1 MNFITYTREDVLDA
15 LKSFTGS
22 IAYTEEDRKRVLENP
37 NLTVL
42 LDGLKAAA
50 KEFLDKPI
58 LSLSFHNFRRYE
70 EDGNRGAYENE
81 YFDHRGRLETYAL
94 MAWIYQ
100 DDAYLHA
107 LEDAIWAICDEYSW
121 PVAAHM
127 RGTSLSAYQEECPNV
142 DLFAAETAQAF
153 AEILS
158 LLGDKLHP
166 TVVMRMRKRL
176 EERIFGQLHQDFAW
190 KTVKICNWAAVCA
203 GSVGMA
209 AMYEIKDEERL
220 ADILMICLTSIDRF
234 IGGYAEDG
242 VCTEGIAYWGY
253 GFGYFMCFAD
263 LLKRRTGGKLDLFT
277 IEKVHLMATFIGK
290 VFFPKG
296 RSLSFS
302 DGGSRS
308 RSNPSTISYL
318 KTVYKDMPVPSAEAM
333 LFKYPTDTNY
343 RFALAL
349 RKFVDMQ
356 TEPFVETEGVDNTFI
371 FPAAQWYLSTT
382 KNREISIAAKAGH
395 NAEAHNQNDVGSF
408 QIFKNGH
415 QILADLGAGVYD
427 KFYFCGNE
435 AYSIFCKGSQGHNV
449 PIINGNYQKVGRKF
463 AAENTEIRRGGIEYD
478 FQAAYEIDT
487 LEKLHRAI
495 SFDENSGRTHLED
508 TYRFTEAPT
517 AIVERFVTEFEPK
530 LGDGVV
536 TIAPEGTEMSLYY
549 DKALWTVSVYVEH
562 KSRGGANYESISYC
576 IDFAPKA
583 LEKELRF
590 ELEIK

>member
-1 MNFITYTREDVLDA
+1 MNYITYTREDVLEA
-15 LKSFTGS
+15 LKSFKGS

-50 KEFLDKPI
+50 KEFLDKPL

-100 DDAYLHA
+100 DEEYLHA

-121 PVAAHM
+121 PIAAHM

-209 AMYEIKDEERL
+209 AMYEIEDVERL

-234 IGGYAEDG
+234 IGGYTEDG
-242 VCTEGIAYWGY
+242 VCTEGISYWGY
-253 GFGYFMCFAD
+253 GFGYFMAFAD
-263 LLKRRTGGKLDLFT
+263 LLKRRTGGRIDLFK

-308 RSNPSTISYL
+308 MSNPSTISYL
-318 KTVYKDMPVPSAEAM
+318 KSVYSDMPIPSEEAM

-356 TEPFVETEGVDNTFI
+356 VEPFVHSENLDSTFI

-382 KNREISIAAKAGH
+382 KDRKVSIAAKAGH
-395 NAEAHNQNDVGSF
+395 NQEAHNHNDVGSF
-408 QIFKNGH
+408 QIFKNGY
-415 QILADLGAGVYD
+415 QMLSDVGAGAYD
-427 KFYFCGNE
+427 KFYFGPDR
-435 AYSIFCKGSQGHNV
+435 YSIFCAGSQGHNV
-449 PIINGNYQKVGRKF
+449 PIINGKTQEVGRNST
-463 AAENTEIRRGGIEYD
+463 AENVCIEKDGLAFD
-478 FQAAYEIDT
+478 FGAAYSVSS
-487 LEKLHRAI
+487 LVRLHRDVRFDDASGAVCVKDDF
-495 SFDENSGRTHLED
+495 SFS
-508 TYRFTEAPT
+508 EAPT
-517 AIVERFVTEFEPK
+517 AVVERFVTEHEPQLFKGFVKIVADTEETNLHYDSTLWKVKLGVERKARGRTEKDHIFYLIDFEP
-530 LGDGVV
+530 
-536 TIAPEGTEMSLYY
+536 ISL
-549 DKALWTVSVYVEH
+549 D
-562 KSRGGANYESISYC
+562 
-576 IDFAPKA
+576 
-583 LEKELRF
+583 KELHF
-590 ELEIK
+590 ALQIN